1 MRLLT
6 LCGAVFTLS
15 GCVNVEPFDR
25 EYLAKE
31 HMAPDEF
38 AQKVSMEEHAYFSRE
53 GTEGALVPDA
63 GGCGCN

>member
-1 MRLLT
+1 MGFLT
-6 LCGAVFTLS
+6 LCGVLCALG

-38 AQKVSMEEHAYFSRE
+38 TQKVGIEEHAYFSRE
-53 GTEGALVPDA
+53 GTEGALAPDA